1 MMLHKDIFTKKKKLV
16 YEQRFMSCKFCKAKG
31 HNFSMCLARPT
42 VPFTDER
49 SPWADALLGSPP
61 IDVSIYGDLS
71 KLAARQK
78 LLSMGEELNMGNP
91 LRNSRSPRDAIRSKL
106 GLWKAIGATKSVL
119 SWHWYG
125 LVLRFHHTPAHL
137 DFQKAALDPEEQA
150 YCDVVADKYLAT
162 GKYWKP
168 PPGYPALLS
177 PQMVQHSVRDDGTAK
192 MRGCDNL
199 IYLNAHLPTHSHRME
214 TLKKS
219 IPLIVQQFD
228 MLYTHDYADAYRS
241 VYMHPSSWKWLCLRV
256 GDRILGSKVLP
267 FGLKPATFWFTK
279 MNRPVLAFFRAIL
292 LKLLNYLDDW
302 VNAASPRK
310 IAEAFFITSD
320 ILSALGWIINMEKQH
335 NPATTVK
342 ALGFLINA
350 VSCEFE
356 NLPHKLI
363 KLKAM
368 CVHMHEEIRLGNPVT
383 NQTLARLLGYAISCK
398 LAVPIISIFT
408 RPLYK
413 VLSTEKVD
421 QLKPVV
427 FGPLALLALQELSPA
442 MSRHANAP
450 FADIAPVATV
460 LVDTSVSATGGVFMS
475 CLSKEDW
482 KCTIPLPN
490 ELIGT
495 SSTLRE
501 LYGALVVLQAVL
513 PLLSKQAA
521 RDMSLPRHKTRLYLR
536 LVIDSAASIFCLLK
550 PGSRSRDLNGVV
562 KLIYELTTSWN
573 VFLVPEWSAR
583 ELLQMVDD
591 LSKKWENLPG
601 LSEQALLNILRKF
614 HGIPVVMPPPN
625 KIGTMIHRAVR
636 TVVVVHPVWPS
647 QNWWPLLSERRVASL
662 DLGDFSNTFD
672 ETNETQPEWC
682 FQASLIPHAN

>member
-1 MMLHKDIFTKKKKLV
+1 
-16 YEQRFMSCKFCKAKG
+16 
-31 HNFSMCLARPT
+31 
-42 VPFTDER
+42 
-49 SPWADALLGSPP
+49 
-61 IDVSIYGDLS
+61 
-71 KLAARQK
+71 
-78 LLSMGEELNMGNP
+78 
-91 LRNSRSPRDAIRSKL
+91 
-106 GLWKAIGATKSVL
+106 
-119 SWHWYG
+119 
-125 LVLRFHHTPAHL
+125 
-137 DFQKAALDPEEQA
+137 
-150 YCDVVADKYLAT
+150 
-162 GKYWKP
+162 
-168 PPGYPALLS
+168 
-177 PQMVQHSVRDDGTAK
+177 
-192 MRGCDNL
+192 
-199 IYLNAHLPTHSHRME
+199 
-214 TLKKS
+214 
-219 IPLIVQQFD
+219 
-228 MLYTHDYADAYRS
+228 
-241 VYMHPSSWKWLCLRV
+241 
-256 GDRILGSKVLP
+256 
-267 FGLKPATFWFTK
+267 
-279 MNRPVLAFFRAIL
+279 
-292 LKLLNYLDDW
+292 
-302 VNAASPRK
+302 
-310 IAEAFFITSD
+310 
-320 ILSALGWIINMEKQH
+320 
-335 NPATTVK
+335 
-342 ALGFLINA
+342 
-350 VSCEFE
+350 
-356 NLPHKLI
+356 
-363 KLKAM
+363 
-368 CVHMHEEIRLGNPVT
+368 
-383 NQTLARLLGYAISCK
+383 
-398 LAVPIISIFT
+398 
-408 RPLYK
+408 
-413 VLSTEKVD
+413 
-421 QLKPVV
+421 
-427 FGPLALLALQELSPA
+427 
-442 MSRHANAP
+442 
-450 FADIAPVATV
+450 
-460 LVDTSVSATGGVFMS
+460 MS